1 LIVGFEP
8 IPGLSFKNVQFIS
21 AKLGKDPLSEF
32 EKFDEKDFPMPQHVT
47 ERQIIYTT
55 ITKIG
60 ERGAKPFFFRHEG
73 PAFAL
78 PGKVDQALIESNPD
92 DFGIRLYCGL
102 LRPDLVLLLNGDIK
116 TKRNPD
122 ECPKV
127 GPHFRNAV
135 KLVRVLLKGES
146 GDFVRFTSSGIE
158 MDEGF
163 EIEI

>member
-1 LIVGFEP
+1 MVVSFEF
-8 IPGLSFKNVQFIS
+8 IPGLSFRNVQFLS

-32 EKFDEKDFPMPQHVT
+32 EKFDEKDFPQPQHIT

-55 ITKIG
+55 IRKIG
-60 ERGAKPFFFRHEG
+60 ERGARPFYFRHEG

-78 PGKVDQALIESNPD
+78 PGKVDQTLIESNPG

-122 ECPKV
+122 ECPNV

-135 KLVRVLLKGES
+135 KLVRILLKAES
-146 GDFVRFTSSGIE
+146 DDFVRFTSFGIE
-158 MDEGF
+158 IDEGF

>member
-1 LIVGFEP
+1 LVVSFDT
-8 IPGLSFKNVQFIS
+8 IPGLSFRNVQFIS

-32 EKFDEKDFPMPQHVT
+32 EKFDEKDFPLPHHIT

-78 PGKVDQALIESNPD
+78 PGKVDQALIESNLD

-116 TKRNPD
+116 TKLNPD
-122 ECPKV
+122 ECPNV

-135 KLVRVLLKGES
+135 KLVRVLLKAES
-146 GDFVRFTSSGIE
+146 DDFVRFTSSGIE

>member
-1 LIVGFEP
+1 LIVRLDT
-8 IPGLSFKNVQFIS
+8 IPGLSFGYVQFIS

-32 EKFDEKDFPMPQHVT
+32 EKFDEKDFPQPQHIT

-55 ITKIG
+55 IAKIG

-78 PGKVDQALIESNPD
+78 PGRVDQTLIELNPD

-116 TKRNPD
+116 TKQNPN
-122 ECPKV
+122 ECPNV

-135 KLVRVLLKGES
+135 KLMRVLLKAES
-146 GDFVRFTSSGIE
+146 DDFVRFTSSGIE

>member
-1 LIVGFEP
+1 MIVSFEP
-8 IPGLSFKNVQFIS
+8 IPGLSFRNVQFIS

-32 EKFDEKDFPMPQHVT
+32 EKFDEKDFSKPQHVT

-78 PGKVDQALIESNPD
+78 PGRVDQTLIESNPD

-102 LRPDLVLLLNGDIK
+102 LRPDLVLLLNGGIK
-116 TKRNPD
+116 TKQNPD
-122 ECPKV
+122 ECPNV

-135 KLVRVLLKGES
+135 KLMRVLLKAES
-146 GDFVRFTSSGIE
+146 DDFVRFTNSGIE
-158 MDEGF
+158 IDEGY

>member
-1 LIVGFEP
+1 MIVGFGP

-32 EKFDEKDFPMPQHVT
+32 EKFDELELIKHQHIT
-47 ERQIIYTT
+47 ELQIIYAT
-55 ITKIG
+55 IRKIG
-60 ERGAKPFFFRHEG
+60 QRGAKSFFFRHEG

-78 PGKVDQALIESNPD
+78 PGKVDQGLIESNPD

-102 LRPDLVLLLNGDIK
+102 LRPDLVLLLNGGIK
-116 TKRNPD
+116 TKLNPA
-122 ECPKV
+122 ECPNV

-135 KLVRVLLKGES
+135 NLVRVLLKAENELLI
-146 GDFVRFTSSGIE
+146 RFTSSGID

-163 EIEI
+163 QIEI